1 MSGGRRRA
9 GEAER
14 QSPVRLG
21 AGSGFAGDRIDPA
34 LDLAERGELD
44 YLIFECLGER
54 TVAAGQARRLRD
66 KATGYDPLLEER
78 LRAVLP
84 ACREHDTAII
94 TNAGAANPG
103 AAGELACRVAADLGL
118 AGLRVAVVAGD
129 DVLAQVR
136 EADPLVWETG
146 RPVSSGEPPVSANA
160 YLGADVIVDALAQDA
175 DLVITGRL
183 ADPSLYVGPLRHEFG
198 WAADD
203 YDILGRATLAG
214 HLLECAGQLTGG
226 YFADPVTKPVP
237 RLAWLGFPFA
247 DVTASG
253 VATFGKLPGSGG
265 RLDVRT
271 CGEQLLYEVD
281 DPAAYLTPDV
291 CADFSGV
298 TFCQLGADRV
308 RAEGATGR
316 SRPDQ
321 LKVTLGYP
329 GGWVGEGQISY
340 AGPRCLLRAELA
352 ADVVRERLDVLHG
365 IGPDQ
370 IDVELI
376 GAGAAFRGLAPAG
389 DPAEVRLRV
398 AARVPSQECAQAVG
412 REVEALYTNG
422 PAGGGGAR
430 SSVTTQ
436 VAIRSCLLPRALVP
450 TRVDVL
456 EAGCG

>member
-1 MSGGRRRA
+1 V
-9 GEAER
+9 
-14 QSPVRLG
+14 VRLG

-34 LDLAERGELD
+34 ADLAERGDLD
-44 YLIFECLGER
+44 YLVFECLGER
-54 TVAAGQARRLRD
+54 TVAAGHARRLGD
-66 KATGYDPLLEER
+66 SGAGYDPMLAAR

-84 ACREHDTAII
+84 ACRARGTTVI
-94 TNAGAANPG
+94 TNGGAANPE
-103 AAGELACRVAADLGL
+103 AAGEVAGRAAAELGL
-118 AGLRVAVVAGD
+118 AGLRLAVVTGD
-129 DVLAQVR
+129 DVLAAVR
-136 EADPLVWETG
+136 SADPLVWETG
-146 RPVSSGEPPVSANA
+146 LPVSAGETPVSANA
-160 YLGADVIVDALAQDA
+160 YLGADGVVAALAQDA

-203 YDILGRATLAG
+203 YDVLGRGTLAG

-247 DVTASG
+247 DVTGDG

-291 CADFSGV
+291 TADFSGV
-298 TFCQLGADRV
+298 RFSQLGPDQV
-308 RAEGATGR
+308 RADGAAGR
-316 SRPDQ
+316 PRPDE
-321 LKVTLGYP
+321 LKVTLGYL
-329 GGWVGEGQISY
+329 GGWAGEGQISY
-340 AGPRCLLRAELA
+340 AGLRCLARAELA
-352 ADVVRERLDVLHG
+352 ADVVRERLVALHG
-365 IGPDQ
+365 IAAGD

-398 AARVPSQECAQAVG
+398 AATVPSREQAAVVAQ
-412 REVEALYTNG
+412 EVEALYTNG

-430 SSVTTQ
+430 GSVTER
-436 VAIRSCLLPRALVP
+436 VIIRSCLLPREQVTA
-450 TRVDVL
+450 RVDVR
-456 EAGCG
+456 EVRCG

>member
-1 MSGGRRRA
+1 MSRKDT
-9 GEAER
+9 
-14 QSPVRLG
+14 VRIG

-34 LDLAERGELD
+34 IDLAERGDLD
-44 YLIFECLGER
+44 YLVFECLGER
-54 TVAAGQARRLRD
+54 TVAAGHARRLRD
-66 KATGYDPLLEER
+66 AAAGYDPMLEAR

-84 ACREHDTAII
+84 ACRASGTTII
-94 TNAGAANPG
+94 TNAGAANPV
-103 AAGELACRVAADLGL
+103 AAGELACRVAVELGL
-118 AGLRVAVVAGD
+118 PGLRVAVVTGD
-129 DVLAQVR
+129 DVLAAVLA
-136 EADPLVWETG
+136 ADPIVWETG
-146 RPVSSGEPPVSANA
+146 EPLSAAGAPVSANA
-160 YLGADVIVDALAQDA
+160 YLGADAVVEALARDA

-203 YDILGRATLAG
+203 HDMLGRGTLAG

-247 DVTASG
+247 DVTTDG
-253 VATFGKLPGSGG
+253 TATFAKLAGSGG

-291 CADFSGV
+291 TADFSRV
-298 TFCQLGADRV
+298 RFSQLGPDQVWAS
-308 RAEGATGR
+308 GATGR
-316 SRPDQ
+316 PRPAA
-321 LKVTLGYP
+321 LKVTLGYL

-340 AGPRCLLRAELA
+340 AGPRCLARAELA
-352 ADVVRERLDVLHG
+352 ADVVRERLTALHG
-365 IGPDQ
+365 IGSGD

-376 GAGAAFRGLAPAG
+376 GAGAAFRGLAPPG

-398 AARVPSQECAQAVG
+398 AATVSTADLARIVG
-412 REVEALYTNG
+412 QEVEALYTNG

-430 SSVTTQ
+430 GSVTER
-436 VAIRSCLLPRALVP
+436 VVIRSCLLPRERVS
-450 TRVDVL
+450 TRVDVR
-456 EAGCG
+456 EATCG